1 MDSAKVEPE
10 GGATEIKTDK
20 GDMKLWISVVI
31 TTVLFIGVG
40 VAIPTQQKSAAE
52 EAAESVGV
60 TMNPVTIL
68 KNFFIGGGSGMAFHI
83 FFMLFFMW
91 KKKKDLAKEATKP
104 VEQTTFTED
113 GQTMIY
119 ARKLTLCQ
127 KIFVLFIGT
136 LISIVNLI
144 LSILAFV
151 GVDLKVLFFPLPFY
165 MFWQSRL
172 LVSNMRIKG
181 AKLKLAATYSDAYF
195 LWLKIQRNNMYTCGC
210 YAKRCNKRGYEK
222 WLDKRLSWAGT
233 PPPGFTNEFCL
244 FAVRASLCDRLKLAL
259 IKFFFGAVLSACT
272 PLTQPYV
279 LLKSYQ
285 FELKN
290 MIIGGKTPFFKP
302 EFTYQAM
309 LKTYMISLCGC
320 RKRVITK
327 HVDSHID
334 FDTSTGAPDTLDME
348 RG

>member
-10 GGATEIKTDK
+10 GGATEVKKDNS
-20 GDMKLWISVVI
+20 DMKLWISVVI
-31 TTVLFIGVG
+31 TSLLFIGVG
-40 VAIPTQQKSAAE
+40 VGIPEPEKSAAE
-52 EAAESVGV
+52 EALESAGM
-60 TMNPVTIL
+60 TLNPITIV

-91 KKKKDLAKEATKP
+91 KKKKDLKYEASKP

-113 GQTMIY
+113 GKTMIY
-119 ARKLTLCQ
+119 ARKLTICQ
-127 KIFVLFIGT
+127 KIFVLIIGT
-136 LISIVNLI
+136 LISIVNGI

-151 GVDLKVLFFPLPFY
+151 GIDLKVLFFPLPFY

-172 LVSNMRIKG
+172 LVKNMRIKG
-181 AKLKLAATYSDAYF
+181 AKLKIAATYSDAYF
-195 LWLKIQRNNMYTCGC
+195 LWLKIQRNNLYTCGC

-233 PPPGFTNEFCL
+233 PPPGFNNDFCI
-244 FAVRASLCDRLKLAL
+244 FAVRASLCDRLKIMA
-259 IKFFFGAVLSACT
+259 IKFFFGLVLSPCFYF
-272 PLTQPYV
+272 TQPYV
-279 LLKSYQ
+279 LLKSYE

-290 MIIGGKTPFFKP
+290 MVIGGKTPFFKP

-309 LKTYMISLCGC
+309 LKAFLTSCCGC
-320 RKRVITK
+320 RKFVVWK